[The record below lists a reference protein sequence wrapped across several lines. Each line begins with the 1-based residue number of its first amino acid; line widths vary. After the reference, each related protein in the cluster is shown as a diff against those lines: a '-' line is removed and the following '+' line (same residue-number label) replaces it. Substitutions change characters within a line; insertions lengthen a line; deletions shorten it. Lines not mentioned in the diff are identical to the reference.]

1 MIRNEK
7 TRDNKF
13 ILLEESLLLKNIF
26 DVEEVNRISIY
37 PSFPSKSKKYR
48 GRISWQLAAFDN

>member
-37 PSFPSKSKKYR
+37 PSFPSKSEN
-48 GRISWQLAAFDN
+48 IEEELAGN